1 MTTTIKKR
9 MTNSGE
15 YLQKVI
21 VWNISMLLTAHG
33 LSQTALT
40 EPLKMTRGGVSAK
53 MKNKNTWSIPDI
65 AALADY
71 FGVPVMSLLDDT
83 LMRQMLGERDL
94 GASLVAATTARFPVR
109 AAEGQADGQAD
120 GLKPLETKGS
130 GPRYLVESGAG
141 EYPQRGGY
149 ERQLPQEQTANPS
162 NVYLL
167 IINLNFRYSNDSR
180 LLPVDTRAVLLLS
193 VIFMRLMAETTCDE

>member
-130 GPRYLVESGAG
+130 GPRYLVEPGAG